1 MAKDDEIFVAGTASG
16 DSTTLDGMT
25 ANEIGVLD
33 AVDVPI
39 IVISREYKIAHIN
52 RAAMTVFGLKVS
64 DLGCPLGNTLAGVED
79 LNRICRRVISDG
91 APHRIETRDGD
102 RRFLLRIA
110 PYTRSDRGQILGAV
124 LTFMNVPAFRASI
137 EQAIYER
144 EYTKGILNTVVDP
157 VVVLDAKLHVQTA
170 NRAFYAI
177 FGVSRD
183 QSQGISIRKLGNNE
197 WETSEVWESIETA
210 LSGSSEFQAVEIDRE
225 FPVGRRTLVLD
236 ARRLAG
242 VGDSLIVLT
251 FHDVTEQ
258 KEAERTTSLLAAIVD
273 SSDDAILSK
282 KLDGTITS
290 WNQSA
295 ERLFGYKAEEA
306 VGQHIT
312 LIVPW
317 ERRAEEEDI
326 LRRLA
331 RGERVEHFE
340 TVRRRKDGTHLDAS
354 LTISPIR
361 DAAGRVIGASKVAR
375 DITERRQA
383 ERALSEQARLLD
395 LSNDAIFVRDG
406 GDHVTYWN
414 KAATELYGFTREEAM
429 GRVTHELLQTEFPAQ
444 LGMINE
450 QLRRD
455 ERWSGELV
463 HTRKDGTKVIV
474 ISRWV
479 LDRKADG
486 NALRI
491 LETNSDITHQKR
503 TEKALRESEE
513 RFRAIVETT
522 PECVKLVS
530 AAGTLLHMNSPGLT
544 MVGARSAEEVVGKSV
559 YDLIAPE
566 DRERFKAFN
575 ESICRGGQ
583 GSLQFEIVGLDGK
596 RRHVET
602 HAAPLRNPDETVVH
616 LAVTADISERKQAEE
631 LLRRSEERFRAL
643 VNASSDVVY
652 RMSPDWSEMRELD
665 GRGFLADTGKPT
677 KDWLKQYI
685 HPDDQPLILRTI
697 REAVRTKS
705 TFEHEHRVR
714 RMDGTLGW
722 TYSRAVPLLNING
735 EILEWFGAA
744 SDVTAR
750 KEAEDNF
757 RNLAQTLDAEVRAR
771 TRELEEQSNRV
782 RELSWRL
789 LRSQNEERRH
799 IARELHDSVGQT
811 LTVLDINLELFM
823 QEAGYK
829 SSKVASKI
837 EEIQITVQQLHRE
850 IRTTSYLLHPP
861 LLDESGLYSAIS
873 LYLQGLR
880 ERSALEVRFEIS
892 EQFGRL
898 PSDLEIVIF
907 RLVQEPLTNIHRH
920 SESKTASIRID
931 RESNQIALDI
941 RDQGKGMS
949 SERMAE
955 IQSGRSG
962 VGIAGMRERL
972 RQFEGTMNIESDS
985 SGTRIFA
992 TIPLPKSASP
1002 EDQSN
1007 TEPSRV
1013 SVQSVMNTV

>member
-1 MAKDDEIFVAGTASG
+1 MAQDDEFSLAEPVSEGFP
-16 DSTTLDGMT
+16 TLDGMT
-25 ANEIGVLD
+25 ASTIGALD

-39 IVISREYKIAHIN
+39 VLISRECKVARIN
-52 RAAMTVFGLKVS
+52 RAAMTVFGLKIS
-64 DLGCPLGNTLAGVED
+64 DVGRSLGKTLTGVED
-79 LNRICRRVISDG
+79 LNRICMRVITDG
-91 APHRIETRDGD
+91 APHRVETREGD

-110 PYTRSDRGQILGAV
+110 PYTGSDRQIRGAV
-124 LTFMNVPAFRASI
+124 LTFTNVTAFRASI

-144 EYTKGILNTVVDP
+144 EYTKAILNTVVDP
-157 VVVLDAKLHVQTA
+157 VVVLDAKLQVQTA
-170 NRAFYAI
+170 NRSFYAM

-183 QSQGISIRKLGNNE
+183 QTQGISIRNLGNND
-197 WETSEVWESIETA
+197 WETSEVWESVERTI
-210 LSGSSEFQAVEIDRE
+210 SGPREFQAIEIDRE
-225 FPVGRRTLVLD
+225 FPAGRRTLMLD

-242 VGDSLIVLT
+242 AGNSVIVLT
-251 FHDVTEQ
+251 FHDVTERKQ
-258 KEAERTTSLLAAIVD
+258 AERTTSLLAAIVD
-273 SSDDAILSK
+273 SSDDAIVSK

-317 ERRAEEEDI
+317 ERRSEEEDI

-331 RGERVEHFE
+331 GGNRVDHFE
-340 TVRRRKDGTHLDAS
+340 TMRKRKDGTTLYVS
-354 LTISPIR
+354 LTISPVR

-375 DITERRQA
+375 DVTERRLA

-414 KAATELYGFTREEAM
+414 KAATDLYGFTREEAL
-429 GRVTHELLQTEFPAQ
+429 GRITHELLQTQFPEQ
-444 LGMINE
+444 LEKINE
-450 QLRRD
+450 QLHCD
-455 ERWSGELV
+455 GRWNGELV

-479 LDRKADG
+479 LDREAKG
-486 NALRI
+486 NVRCI
-491 LETNSDITHQKR
+491 LESNNDITQKKR

-522 PECVKLVS
+522 PECVKLMS
-530 AAGTLLHMNSPGLT
+530 ADGTLLHMNRPGLE
-544 MVGARSAEEVVGKSV
+544 MIGARSAEEVVGKSV

-583 GSLQFEIVGLDGK
+583 GSLQFDIVGLEGK
-596 RRHVET
+596 RRHMET

-616 LAVTADISERKQAEE
+616 LAVTADISERKRAEE

-652 RMSPDWSEMRELD
+652 RMNPDWSEMGQLD
-665 GRGFLADTGKPT
+665 GRGFIADTGKPR
-677 KDWLKQYI
+677 KDWLNEYI
-685 HPDDQPLILRTI
+685 HPDDQPLLLQAI
-697 REAVRTKS
+697 REAVRTRNP
-705 TFEHEHRVR
+705 FQLEHRVR
-714 RMDGTLGW
+714 RADGTLGW
-722 TYSRAVPLLNING
+722 TYSRAVPLLNGNG

-757 RNLAQTLDAEVRAR
+757 RKLAQTLDAEVRAR

-782 RELSWRL
+782 RQLSWRL
-789 LRSQNEERRH
+789 LRSQDEERRH

-829 SSKVASKI
+829 SSEVASKI
-837 EEIQITVQQLHRE
+837 EEIQKTVQQLHRE

-873 LYLQGLR
+873 WYLQGLR
-880 ERSALEVRFEIS
+880 ERSGLEVRFEIS

-898 PSDLEIVIF
+898 PGELELVIF
-907 RLVQEPLTNIHRH
+907 RLVQESLTNIHRH
-920 SESKTASIRID
+920 SESKTGSIRID
-931 RESNQIALDI
+931 RESNQITLDI

-949 SERMAE
+949 SDRMAE

-962 VGIAGMRERL
+962 VGIRGMRERL

-992 TIPLPKSASP
+992 TIPLPKTASP
-1002 EDQSN
+1002 EDQSKA
-1007 TEPSRV
+1007 EPLQATASDF
-1013 SVQSVMNTV
+1013 